1 MTTIAELVLSR
12 AEEHPTRT
20 AVLFEDRSWT
30 WAEYARACAE
40 RASVLVGMRRPG
52 PFHVG
57 VLLDNVPEFPMW
69 LGAAAL
75 VDATVVGINPT
86 RRGAELQRDITHS
99 ECQLIVTEPVH
110 RPLLEGLDL
119 GMSEDR
125 FLDVDSGTYAALL
138 GEARGAAVPEAR
150 PTSDSRYLL
159 LFTSGTSGQPKACI
173 CSQGRLARIG
183 QAVTKNFGLTPD
195 DVCYE
200 VMPLFHSNA
209 LMAGWAPTV
218 ASGAAT
224 ALRRKFSASGF
235 LPDVRRYGATYFN
248 YVGKP
253 LSYILATPERPDD
266 AENPLVL
273 AFGNEAADL
282 DIGRF
287 GRRFGCRVIDA
298 YGSTEGGVTVGRTP
312 DMPPGALGRAP
323 EGTVVLDLETG
334 EECPAAE
341 FDDRGRLINPDAA
354 IGELSARSGGLG
366 FEGYWNNE
374 EADAERVRD
383 GVYRTGDL
391 AYRDADGFFYF
402 AGRDF
407 DWLRVDG
414 ENFAAAPVE
423 RILARHP
430 DVVLAAVYAIP
441 DPEVGDQVMAALQLR
456 SGRDLDPAGFSE
468 FLAAQPD
475 LGTKWSPRFVRVT
488 DQLPVTPTSKV
499 LKRVLRRERWECSD
513 PVWWRPSAAEPYR
526 RITAED
532 VADLRAAFTA
542 RGRLSSLDA
551 G

>member
-125 FLDVDSGTYAALL
+125 VLDVDSGTYAALL

-334 EECPAAE
+334 EECPPAE

-532 VADLRAAFTA
+532 VTDMRAAFTA